1 MKTYT
6 YEELQEFITSVLNRP
21 CNGKLV
27 YCFSRRG
34 SDKNLHAFIIV
45 EENMRLELPWHDGP
59 QYLSPGDYLHASRND
74 IYGISA
80 AVLKTATWKRRLRKS
95 SPEALEIP
103 HCRKLSLELAQN
115 APSVHLPFLS
125 GRFFL
130 KRLFCVS
137 LYSSL
142 SCPLPSIFSP
152 FPAHFPPP
160 SSPILAASTPFPHYS
175 LSLPFRPDGSRF

>member
-21 CNGKLV
+21 CSGKLV

-80 AVLKTATWKRRLRKS
+80 AVFKNCYV
-95 SPEALEIP
+95 EAQASEII
-103 HCRKLSLELAQN
+103 S
-115 APSVHLPFLS
+115 
-125 GRFFL
+125 
-130 KRLFCVS
+130 
-137 LYSSL
+137 
-142 SCPLPSIFSP
+142 
-152 FPAHFPPP
+152 
-160 SSPILAASTPFPHYS
+160 
-175 LSLPFRPDGSRF
+175 